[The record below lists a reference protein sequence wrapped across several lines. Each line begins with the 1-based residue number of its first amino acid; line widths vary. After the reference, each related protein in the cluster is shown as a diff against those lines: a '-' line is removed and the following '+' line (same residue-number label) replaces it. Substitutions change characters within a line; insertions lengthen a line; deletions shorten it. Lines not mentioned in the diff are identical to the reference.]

1 MGEFMTSRMNF
12 AAARRVACGVVLA
25 AAFAGTAAADQPGA
39 GFWLYDRAATTPL
52 QAGQFYAGVTFNAG
66 VQHLPNFNGSASL
79 FSTVTGPTF
88 GANVFSP
95 EVVGVQPGGEI
106 GFVFRDGTFPAFIG
120 SRVRAAV
127 YGSYSDAE
135 HELSSSRGPGAANA
149 VIYNRVDGTFL
160 ATVGLPAGSSL
171 SESLKVQRESFQIGL
186 KLESDVALAPNL
198 SLTPAIAVFGGR
210 TYDSY
215 VHTSIISNFVAG
227 FDAAPTSINERLRT
241 REFGGHLGAR
251 LTWQFQPGW
260 ALHVGGTAGPV
271 WLRTRMTASDCHSF
285 VVVAPGAPCGPSNGA
300 FLTASASDS
309 RSTIAFRGTA
319 TVGLAVDARI
329 AVISIA
335 GFGRYDSRI
344 PGIEN
349 PQQNGITATAAT
361 LAPARIRFQ
370 DGFAY
375 GGTITVR
382 MAFGL

>member
-1 MGEFMTSRMNF
+1 MTSRNNS
-12 AAARRVACGVVLA
+12 AAAIVGGFVLA
-25 AAFAGTAAADQPGA
+25 AAFAGTAAADQPNA

-52 QAGQFYAGVTFNAG
+52 QAGQLYAGVTFSAG
-66 VQHLPNFNGSASL
+66 VQHLPRFNGSVSL
-79 FSTVTGPTF
+79 FDAINLASF
-88 GANVFSP
+88 GANSFSP
-95 EVVGVQPGGEI
+95 AVVGVQPGGEL
-106 GFVFRDGTFPAFIG
+106 GFVFRDGTFPVFLG

-127 YGSYSDAE
+127 FGSYSDAE
-135 HELSSSRGPGAANA
+135 HELSNA
-149 VIYNRVDGTFL
+149 RARQGGVPFVLYNRIDGTFVGTL
-160 ATVGLPAGSSL
+160 GLPAGSSL
-171 SESLKVQRESFQIGL
+171 SETLRVQRESFQIGL
-186 KLESDVALAPNL
+186 KLESDIALAPNL
-198 SLTPAIAVFGGR
+198 SLTPAVAVFGGR
-210 TYDSY
+210 TNDSY
-215 VHTSIISNFVAG
+215 VHTSVISNFVAG
-227 FDAAPTSINERLRT
+227 FDAVPTSINERLRT

-271 WLRTRMTASDCHSF
+271 GLRTRMTASDCHSF
-285 VVVAPGAPCGPSNGA
+285 AAVAPGTPCGPSTGG
-300 FLTASASDS
+300 FTTASVSDS

-361 LAPARIRFQ
+361 QAAARIRFQ